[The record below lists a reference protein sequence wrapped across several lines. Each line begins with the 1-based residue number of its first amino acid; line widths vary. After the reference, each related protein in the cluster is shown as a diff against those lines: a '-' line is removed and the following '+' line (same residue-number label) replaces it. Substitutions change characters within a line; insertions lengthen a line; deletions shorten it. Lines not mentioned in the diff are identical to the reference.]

1 MKTSSITINGTDLSV
16 KEIKGQRVVSTKQ
29 IADLHNVDQ
38 KIITNNFNRNKKRFE
53 EGIDFYVIKERNPE
67 NINLMFTRNYF
78 TESGYLMLTKSLTD
92 DLSWQVQRTLVR
104 SYFKLQLLEQVLDY
118 LPERLKKMYRYFSMG
133 LSVKEVGTLIG
144 LKETQTYK
152 ELGKLQKLGFRRPE
166 AV

>member
-16 KEIKGQRVVSTKQ
+16 KEIKGQRVVSISEIATLHDVAENNIRQAFKRHKKHFVQGVDYFQ
-29 IADLHNVDQ
+29 I
-38 KIITNNFNRNKKRFE
+38 R
-53 EGIDFYVIKERNPE
+53 ERSSE
-67 NINLMFTRNYF
+67 SDNLSHARNYF

-92 DLSWQVQRTLVR
+92 DLSWQVQRALVR
-104 SYFKLQLLEQVLDY
+104 SYFKLQLLEQVLEY